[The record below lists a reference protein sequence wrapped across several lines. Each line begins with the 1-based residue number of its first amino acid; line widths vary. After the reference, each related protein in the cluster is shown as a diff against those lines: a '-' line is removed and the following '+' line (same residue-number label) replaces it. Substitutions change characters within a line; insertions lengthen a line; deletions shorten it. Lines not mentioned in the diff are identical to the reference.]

1 MTRLLIISCSERKEP
16 GTGPLPAIDRY
27 DGPAFRVLRKY
38 LREVKPEALI
48 VLILSAKYGLIV
60 ADRRIEDYDCR
71 LTASSAARLRPKVLK
86 VVKNVLDS
94 GEWSSVGVCASKVYH
109 IALDGLSGMVPVGA
123 RLDLIEG
130 GQGPRLTNL
139 RAWLYQRD

>member
-1 MTRLLIISCSERKEP
+1 VDRLLILSCSQRKA
-16 GTGPLPAIDRY
+16 TTKDRLPAIDRY

-38 LREVKPEALI
+38 LREAPPVVPV
-48 VLILSAKYGLIV
+48 VLILSAKYGLIA

-71 LTASSAARLRPKVLK
+71 LTASAAARLRPKVLEA
-86 VVKNVLDS
+86 VRRVLDS
-94 GEWSSVGVCASKVYH
+94 GEWSSVGVCASKVYR
-109 IALDGLSGMVPVGA
+109 IALDGLSELMHEGA

-139 RAWLYQRD
+139 RAWLHQRE